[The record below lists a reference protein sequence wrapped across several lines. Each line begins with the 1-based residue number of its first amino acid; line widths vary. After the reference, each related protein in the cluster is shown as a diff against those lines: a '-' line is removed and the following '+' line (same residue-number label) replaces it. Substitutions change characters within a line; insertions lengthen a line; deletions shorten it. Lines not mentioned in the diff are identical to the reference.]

1 MLHSVSHPPT
11 LDSCD
16 LHARG
21 PPAPC
26 ARGIADCFRSPA
38 GVRVLNPS
46 GCTAASSPTQR
57 ASGAMQCAHP
67 AGAGPGGPR
76 SAAHRCRSHVFS
88 AVEWIMQSH
97 DATSIQSARFLAQPP
112 SSLLVHSGLVESLVG
127 EPGRARGARPV
138 SEVLLR
144 RLLRLRGGGRLAC
157 GSGAEEV
164 PHRRGLRPL
173 HKASASPRARGRF
186 GRCLG
191 RFLAECC
198 GALGMR
204 SSAVLRAGRFDLLL
218 VEALSASSRF

>member
-1 MLHSVSHPPT
+1 MHNASIGCASQMRLEQVTDFAAEPFAAWLRPFGHWGHG
-11 LDSCD
+11 DSCD

-46 GCTAASSPTQR
+46 GCTVASSPTQR

-88 AVEWIMQSH
+88 AVEWIMQSY
-97 DATSIQSARFLAQPP
+97 DATSIPSARFLAQPP

-144 RLLRLRGGGRLAC
+144 RLLRLRGGVRLAC
-157 GSGAEEV
+157 DGGAEGI
-164 PHRRGLRPL
+164 PHRRGLRPCTRHL
-173 HKASASPRARGRF
+173 RPRV
-186 GRCLG
+186 
-191 RFLAECC
+191 C
-198 GALGMR
+198 GALQ
-204 SSAVLRAGRFDLLL
+204 
-218 VEALSASSRF
+218 ALP